1 MRYLLRDRF
10 LGACFGVA
18 IAEDLIAQ
26 KKELGEGIKPQPISW
41 LEINQEIATK
51 IPLHC
56 EQSLSWDNS
65 NLNLVKKIT
74 VSELALA
81 VLPIIL
87 YYHDNLHQLESLLYQ
102 NAEYWRIPLSNLDG
116 ILWWSTAISLI
127 LREKLV
133 LESLWQQLTMTC
145 KIFSTSFREDITS
158 LQILFNRGLSIIEI
172 TEELS
177 WAVNPSNLPFLLSL
191 YCFFQTPENFSLAL
205 KQAMK
210 VENRTAGLL
219 ALTGFLSGAYN
230 SRTGLPVKWDKFCQ
244 NGNDY
249 QKICQ
254 LGRNIFDLWSG
265 VYFPG
270 NNVNISAIVAT
281 PRTLQN
287 RPHLTIISQN
297 EYESK

>member
-10 LGACFGVA
+10 LGACFGVV
-18 IAEDLIAQ
+18 IAEELSAQ
-26 KKELGEGIKPQPISW
+26 ENKLREGIKPQQISW
-41 LEINQEIATK
+41 LKINQEIATE

-56 EQSLSWDNS
+56 EQSLSWE
-65 NLNLVKKIT
+65 NLNLNLMQKIT

-102 NAEYWRIPLSNLDG
+102 NAQYWRIPPSNLDG
-116 ILWWSTAISLI
+116 ILWWSATISLI

-133 LESLWQQLTMTC
+133 PEDLWQQLAMTC
-145 KIFSTSFREDITS
+145 KIFSTSFRENLKS
-158 LQILFNRGLSIIEI
+158 LQILFNQGLSIVEI

-177 WAVNPSNLPFLLSL
+177 WTVNPGNLPFLLSL
-191 YCFFQTPENFSLAL
+191 YCFFQTPENLSLAL
-205 KQAMK
+205 KQATK
-210 VENRTAGLL
+210 VENRTAELL
-219 ALTGFLSGAYN
+219 ALTGFLSGAYS

-244 NGNDY
+244 NRDDY

-254 LGRNIFDLWSG
+254 LGRRVFDLWSG
-265 VYFPG
+265 VYLPG

-287 RPHLTIISQN
+287 RPHLTVISQK
-297 EYESK
+297 EYESN